1 MRPILREE
9 LVGSCSLSYGTFLGE
24 GEAGAGGEL
33 YDLPGLLGQ
42 GLQPFPG
49 MRVRKTC
56 RVAHLQQNPSVVGFV
71 KEFLCLCTVKQ
82 SPVPWKGWLGHR
94 H

>member
-1 MRPILREE
+1 M
-9 LVGSCSLSYGTFLGE
+9 
-24 GEAGAGGEL
+24 

-42 GLQPFPG
+42 GLQPFLG

-56 RVAHLQQNPSVVGFV
+56 RFAHLRQNPSVVGFV

-82 SPVPWKGWLGHR
+82 SPVP
-94 H
+94 